1 MDRFYRGFYGGII
14 AALPLNAWSLFSYY
28 ILQFTQRRMLDWAG
42 TLVFGSL
49 PQTRLQVSMALVMQ
63 LVWSGFRGIVFAFL
77 LPVIGGR
84 GLVGKAVIFSLI
96 LSFFEEFIV
105 VLFKVP
111 HLVQTT
117 PTTLISTFI
126 GAVLW
131 GVVLAFL
138 LRRWEAQ
145 AA

>member
-1 MDRFYRGFYGGII
+1 M
-14 AALPLNAWSLFSYY
+14 
-28 ILQFTQRRMLDWAG
+28 
-42 TLVFGSL
+42 
-49 PQTRLQVSMALVMQ
+49 
-63 LVWSGFRGIVFAFL
+63 FAFL

-131 GVVLAFL
+131 GWFWLSSCAGG
-138 LRRWEAQ
+138 RRRRHEKAG
-145 AA
+145 